1 MVTSA
6 SWHASRILGPLLFLV
21 YINDLSKNLS
31 STAKLFADDTSI
43 FSVVHDI
50 SLSSL
55 QLNDDLIKIS
65 NWTHQWKILFNP
77 EVTKQ
82 AQEVIFSRKS
92 QKVTH
97 PTVYLNNSPVT
108 WSSSQKHLG
117 IHLDEKLNFIHHIK
131 EKISKANIGIG
142 VIKKLNNTLPR
153 KTLLTIYKSFVRPH
167 LDYGDIIYD
176 QPNNENFCNKLET
189 VQYNATLAIT
199 VSIQGTSKVK
209 LYTKLGLESL
219 KSRR

>member
-1 MVTSA
+1 MVASA

-82 AQEVIFSRKS
+82 VQEVIFSRKS

-189 VQYNATLAIT
+189 VQYNATLVIT